1 MNAIVDCRRS
11 YSSDKKWI
19 YRNLEQYILI
29 DPMTEAAFA
38 LSVINTCANVILMI
52 TQIISVGII
61 CKCIDY
67 NKPNYTN
74 YD

>member
-1 MNAIVDCRRS
+1 MLLLIVGD
-11 YSSDKKWI
+11 
-19 YRNLEQYILI
+19 LI
-29 DPMTEAAFA
+29 QVIKNGSIEIWNNTLLTNPKTEAAFA

-61 CKCIDY
+61 CKCINY
-67 NKPNYTN
+67 NKPNYAN